1 MDRKTSKFKNIGGEV
16 GLHRS
21 SLGIRAEFRV
31 RYQGEF
37 LCARC
42 LGKYTRDCDV
52 ELYLD
57 YVEGDDPYM
66 HLENVE
72 LSAHDADKVFYR
84 GPEIDLSVGIREA
97 IILSQPITA
106 LCRDDCRGL
115 CPVCGTNLNKKRC
128 ACKVEH
134 VGPFMVEAK
143 NAKVSTRKKSRKVHK
158 K

>member
-1 MDRKTSKFKNIGGEV
+1 MDRKTSKFKNIDAEV

-31 RYQGEF
+31 RYQGVF

-42 LGKYTRDCDV
+42 LENYTRDCDV
-52 ELYLD
+52 ELCLD

-72 LSAHDADKVFYR
+72 LSAHDTDKVFYR

-115 CPVCGTNLNKKRC
+115 CPVCGANLNKKRC

-134 VGPFMVEAK
+134 VGPFVVESK
-143 NAKVSTRKKSRKVHK
+143 NAKVSTREKSRKTHK